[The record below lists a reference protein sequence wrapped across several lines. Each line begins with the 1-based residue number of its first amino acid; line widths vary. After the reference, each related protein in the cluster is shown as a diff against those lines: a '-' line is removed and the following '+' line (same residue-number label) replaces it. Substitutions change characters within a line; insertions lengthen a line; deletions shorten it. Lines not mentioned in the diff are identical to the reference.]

1 MTQNNTLI
9 ITNEQ
14 IKKVLSLEDVIR
26 GVEDTWRWHG
36 EGKVILPPKV
46 TTDMSAAGVEGWF
59 NSMPSYIAPK
69 DIAGIKVV
77 GGYKNNPRQ
86 GLPYIRANILLLD
99 PHNGTLRA
107 ILCGDWISDAR
118 TGAQPAVAMKYLAAK
133 TDVVTI
139 IGAGLQA
146 RYCVMC
152 ISRSHQIRELRVC
165 DINPEA
171 LEKFASFFQ
180 DEYFKLT
187 TYDNNEEAC
196 RDADVIITVT
206 TANAVLVKEPWCKPG
221 CLVLTMGSYTE
232 VDDEIPRKFD
242 RLLVDNI
249 AQALHRG
256 NFKEM
261 ADRGEI
267 TAKSF
272 AAEIPDVVAGK
283 TAGRIDP
290 TQRIVAALIGM
301 GSLDLAV
308 AEEAFKRLTVSGEK
322 VLQVNM
328 IGEKTR

>member
-1 MTQNNTLI
+1 VTQNNTLI

-14 IKKVLSLEDVIR
+14 VKKVLSLEDVICR
-26 GVEDTWRWHG
+26 VEDTWRWHG
-36 EGKVILPPKV
+36 EGKVVLPPKV
-46 TTDMSAAGVEGWF
+46 TTDMAAAGVEGWF
-59 NSMPSYIAPK
+59 NSMPSYIAPQ
-69 DIAGIKVV
+69 DISGIKVV
-77 GGYKNNPRQ
+77 GGYKSNPRQ

-107 ILCGDWISDAR
+107 LLCGDWISDAR

-171 LEKFASFFQ
+171 LEYFSGFFRNSS
-180 DEYFKLT
+180 FKLST
-187 TYDNNEEAC
+187 HLNNEEAC

-206 TANAVLVKEPWCKPG
+206 TANAVLVEEPWCKPG
-221 CLVLTMGSYTE
+221 CLVLAMGSYTE
-232 VDDEIPRKFD
+232 LDDEIPRRFD

-267 TAKSF
+267 TAESF

-283 TAGRIDP
+283 AAGRID
-290 TQRIVAALIGM
+290 TAQRIVAGLIGM

-308 AEEAFKRLTVSGEK
+308 AEEVFKRLTVSGEK

-328 IGEKTR
+328 IE